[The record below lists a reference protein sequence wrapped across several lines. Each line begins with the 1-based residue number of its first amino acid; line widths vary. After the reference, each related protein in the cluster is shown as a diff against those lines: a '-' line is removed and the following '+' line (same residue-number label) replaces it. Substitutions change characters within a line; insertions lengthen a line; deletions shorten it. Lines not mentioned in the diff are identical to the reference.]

1 MREASRRPRV
11 IAIETGDQTPSLSML
26 NVGTPPDFQCP
37 GSQVPE
43 IFFPRKKDSNYTQ
56 ARTLCAACPVLER
69 CRTWGDIN
77 ERDIPKSGL
86 FGMLG
91 GETPRERYN
100 RRIGLRPSNEKKRS
114 VFHPGCKPCI
124 DCGRALRPSGVKA
137 KEMPG
142 TLNYAAHGRCSQCLN
157 AAVKKGL
164 VHPKQR
170 RETYEGKHCAGC
182 GRALRP
188 WSKTVEE
195 MPGTVKH
202 HARGM
207 CGSCYRTE
215 LRGLEVAA

>member
-1 MREASRRPRV
+1 MKQADAHESSQSKPATKPRHYQCSTWEHRQTSNALEAKSRKSSSQERK
-11 IAIETGDQTPSLSML
+11 TPTIHRHAHSA
-26 NVGTPPDFQCP
+26 PPAP
-37 GSQVPE
+37 YW
-43 IFFPRKKDSNYTQ
+43 N
-56 ARTLCAACPVLER
+56 AAGR
-69 CRTWGDIN
+69 GGDIN